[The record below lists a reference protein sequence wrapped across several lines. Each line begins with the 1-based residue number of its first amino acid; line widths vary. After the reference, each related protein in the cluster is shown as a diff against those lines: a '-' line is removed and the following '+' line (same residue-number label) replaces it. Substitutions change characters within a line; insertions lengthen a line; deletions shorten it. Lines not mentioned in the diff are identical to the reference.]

1 MRRYFLLL
9 LTLMTV
15 GLVTQPASADDNNS
29 SLPTSYFNQDA
40 EDTSTNDFS
49 FNDSDQTPNN
59 QKLAIPQ
66 NTPTPLEGIRWRKR
80 TILIYMRTT
89 DPQLKAAFRGA
100 VKKWNQVKVIKLKWT
115 KNEDKANIIATDS
128 DLSAHTLSL
137 IHISEPTRPY

>member
-9 LTLMTV
+9 LTLITV
-15 GLVTQPASADDNNS
+15 GLIAQPASADDNNS

-80 TILIYMRTT
+80 TILIYM
-89 DPQLKAAFRGA
+89 
-100 VKKWNQVKVIKLKWT
+100 
-115 KNEDKANIIATDS
+115 
-128 DLSAHTLSL
+128 LSL